1 MLFSGAIALVT
12 MIVVL
17 GIMIVV
23 HEFGHY
29 AVAKLC
35 GVRVLVFSVGFG
47 KRLLGFTKGGTD
59 YRISA
64 LPFGGYV
71 KMAGE
76 NPMEEHHGDPGE
88 FMSHPRWQRILI
100 ALAGPAMNILL
111 AIGIVTALLMYHYE
125 YSPVLSQS
133 AVVGM
138 VDSNSPAAKADIRIG
153 DRILR
158 FGDRQDPKWDDE
170 QEILLQAKID
180 PGAPIDITLQR
191 GSEVLTKHVVPEDKM
206 AQEPPYLGIFP
217 EGSTAV
223 TTVEPDMP
231 AAAAGIREGDQ
242 IRSMDG
248 EPMLSMTNVV
258 DHIQKTA
265 GKPVTM
271 EIVREGKQFEAT
283 ATPVM
288 KNGRLRLGFGL
299 GYPVVVTR
307 LAFGPALSESINKN
321 IWFSGIIVRT
331 IGSLVRSRI
340 SIKSMD
346 GPIGIG
352 REAGKRVEQGAWLE
366 LFELMAMISINLGIF
381 NLMPIPIL
389 DGGLIAITLFESV
402 IRRDIDQQVKERIYQ
417 TAFVMII
424 IFAVV
429 VFYNDIAKMLPISH
443 KLP

>member
-12 MIVVL
+12 MIVEL

-76 NPMEEHHGDPGE
+76 NPVEEHHGDPGE
-88 FMSHPRWQRILI
+88 FMSQPRWQRILI
-100 ALAGPAMNILL
+100 ALAGPAMNIIL

-180 PGAPIDITLQR
+180 PGAPI
-191 GSEVLTKHVVPEDKM
+191 
-206 AQEPPYLGIFP
+206 
-217 EGSTAV
+217 
-223 TTVEPDMP
+223 
-231 AAAAGIREGDQ
+231 
-242 IRSMDG
+242 
-248 EPMLSMTNVV
+248 
-258 DHIQKTA
+258 
-265 GKPVTM
+265 
-271 EIVREGKQFEAT
+271 
-283 ATPVM
+283 
-288 KNGRLRLGFGL
+288 
-299 GYPVVVTR
+299 
-307 LAFGPALSESINKN
+307 
-321 IWFSGIIVRT
+321 
-331 IGSLVRSRI
+331 
-340 SIKSMD
+340 
-346 GPIGIG
+346 
-352 REAGKRVEQGAWLE
+352 
-366 LFELMAMISINLGIF
+366 
-381 NLMPIPIL
+381 
-389 DGGLIAITLFESV
+389 
-402 IRRDIDQQVKERIYQ
+402 
-417 TAFVMII
+417 
-424 IFAVV
+424 
-429 VFYNDIAKMLPISH
+429 
-443 KLP
+443 